1 MKERRRVLL
10 AALLALLAILAL
22 SWLAFSGKPRYRAES
37 LIFVQPYTN
46 VFFAR
51 AFEAQVVRTIPG
63 IFRLTVTPTFS
74 AVPGAGV
81 PAVTNGVGIRILT
94 TNSTPEDALRSANN
108 AAIQLKELL
117 RTNYAATAELA
128 DVART
133 ARRYSYF
140 HDRFEPGIARLFK
153 H

>member
-1 MKERRRVLL
+1 MKAGRRVVCAGSL
-10 AALLALLAILAL
+10 AVLGIVALG
-22 SWLAFSGKPRYRAES
+22 WLAFSGKPRYRAES
-37 LIFVQPYTN
+37 FIIVQPYTN
-46 VFFAR
+46 VFFGR

-63 IFRLTVTPTFS
+63 VLRLTVTPTFS

-94 TNSTPEDALRSANN
+94 TNSTPEEALRSANN
-108 AAIQLKELL
+108 AAIQLRELL
-117 RTNYAATAELA
+117 RINYAATAELA
-128 DVART
+128 DLART

-140 HDRFEPGIARLFK
+140 HDSFQPGIARVFK

>member
-1 MKERRRVLL
+1 MKVRGRVLL
-10 AALLALLAILAL
+10 AALLALLGILAL
-22 SWLAFSGKPRYRAES
+22 GWLAFSGKSQYRTES
-37 LIFVQPYTN
+37 LIVVQPYTN
-46 VFFAR
+46 VFFGR
-51 AFEAQVVRTIPG
+51 AFEALVVRTIPG
-63 IFRLTVTPTFS
+63 VLQLTVTPTFS

-81 PAVTNGVGIRILT
+81 PATTNGVGIRILT

-133 ARRYSYF
+133 ARRYS
-140 HDRFEPGIARLFK
+140 
-153 H
+153 